1 MFTLRVLSAIH
12 VSCIIIGPSAKRVTL
27 QELVEQYNLT
37 DEQLNSEIE
46 VPDTPELALCF
57 DDVELYSS
65 AMGLAIAEQ
74 ADVNQS
80 RGTQAAVMKCLQIW
94 KQHNPSQATYRA
106 LLDIALRL
114 GKGDTAHQI
123 CQQLTQRKYM
133 YTCYYMSGD
142 NHPPP
147 KPSTNYVAVQNLTQD

>member
-1 MFTLRVLSAIH
+1 MVIVHATNQ
-12 VSCIIIGPSAKRVTL
+12 CIIIGPSAKRVTL

-80 RGTQAAVMKCLQIW
+80 RGTQAAMMKCLQIW

-147 KPSTNYVAVQNLTQD
+147 KPGSMKCK